1 MNCFFLWTV
10 FCGHLDGIK
19 RKMLYFGS
27 SLQSTII
34 VLFQNFSNLRKHTK
48 IYKDLMNFTSSKTGS
63 QSTEKTF
70 VISKLLLKFV
80 YLTQNLLKYS
90 KSPFLQEK
98 KKQKTNNQK
107 LQGGKKPSEFPNLKT
122 KKIINQPI

>member
-90 KSPFLQEK
+90 KSPFF
-98 KKQKTNNQK
+98 T
-107 LQGGKKPSEFPNLKT
+107 GKKETKNQQPKT
-122 KKIINQPI
+122 SGREKTL